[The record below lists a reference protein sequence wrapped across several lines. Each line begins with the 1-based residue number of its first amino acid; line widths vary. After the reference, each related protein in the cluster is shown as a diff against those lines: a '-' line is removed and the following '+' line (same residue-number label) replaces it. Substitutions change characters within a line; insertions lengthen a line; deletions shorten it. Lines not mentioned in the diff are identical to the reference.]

1 MKMRT
6 KSALVVTI
14 GLALLFYVVF
24 AFDYT
29 DHYVGDRF
37 LEAVR
42 TAPEDSAGSFSLDAF
57 MEYYDWDHVC
67 VVLPGSE
74 REFKT
79 ILGRPYRLQAANDR
93 TWSLVLLKN
102 DAVNAEIPVD
112 SSILLPPA
120 MPDNQCIDRWSAIFA
135 LERDGTGRLHL
146 TYSGH

>member
-1 MKMRT
+1 
-6 KSALVVTI
+6 
-14 GLALLFYVVF
+14 
-24 AFDYT
+24 
-29 DHYVGDRF
+29 
-37 LEAVR
+37 
-42 TAPEDSAGSFSLDAF
+42 

-79 ILGRPYRLQAANDR
+79 ILGRPYRLQAANDH